1 MANVIGWFE
10 IPVTDMERAVKF
22 YSSVFGYEKMDQMN
36 LGGLDMA
43 IFPMQKGDVSG
54 ALCKGE
60 FYKPSSD
67 GVVIYFLADPD
78 LNIALSKVESAG
90 GKVLMPKKLI
100 AEDIGYMALF
110 NDSEGNR
117 IALHSTK

>member
-22 YSSVFGYEKMDQMN
+22 YSAVFGYEKMDQMN
-36 LGGLDMA
+36 LGGFDMA

-78 LNIALSKVESAG
+78 LNVALSKVESAG